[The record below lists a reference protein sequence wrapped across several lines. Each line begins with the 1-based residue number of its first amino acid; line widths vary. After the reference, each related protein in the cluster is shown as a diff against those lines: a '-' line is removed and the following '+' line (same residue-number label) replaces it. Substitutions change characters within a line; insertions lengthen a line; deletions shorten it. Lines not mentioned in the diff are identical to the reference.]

1 MRLSPNI
8 NFAKIVSLKDY
19 IRNRAPSIVDHM
31 VLNRGR
37 IVPAITVAIA
47 VAVSYH
53 YHYEVAD

>member
-19 IRNRAPSIVDHM
+19 IQNRASSIV
-31 VLNRGR
+31 LSYGT
-37 IVPAITVAIA
+37 IVAPTIIIAIA

-53 YHYEVAD
+53 YHYKVAD